1 MKDAADY
8 ALAVMGSEYD
18 NSYGW
23 VFNQINRN
31 ISIWDG
37 LKFQYKDDDSSRMH
51 EQFKLRN
58 RCEIKYSFTS
68 AEGDVRF
75 EPGVVL
81 CRDVIN
87 SGKWEVF
94 DVLKRPAPM
103 VMCTRCSNAFVRP
116 VRHQN
121 DPCPYDSS
129 STSLDAE
136 IDATIQPGQGRLQGL
151 QKGKKYIE
159 ALKKVTHIL
168 YIF

>member
-1 MKDAADY
+1 
-8 ALAVMGSEYD
+8 MGGRSTR
-18 NSYGW
+18 STAT
-23 VFNQINRN
+23 
-31 ISIWDG
+31 
-37 LKFQYKDDDSSRMH
+37 FQSGKDDDSSRMH

-58 RCEIKYSFTS
+58 RCEIKYAFTS

-116 VRHQN
+116 VRHQD

-136 IDATIQPGQGRLQGL
+136 IDATIQPGQGRLQGV
-151 QKGKKYIE
+151 QKDKAYME
-159 ALKKVTHIL
+159 ALNKAAHVVYFLHISYDVL
-168 YIF
+168 CQ